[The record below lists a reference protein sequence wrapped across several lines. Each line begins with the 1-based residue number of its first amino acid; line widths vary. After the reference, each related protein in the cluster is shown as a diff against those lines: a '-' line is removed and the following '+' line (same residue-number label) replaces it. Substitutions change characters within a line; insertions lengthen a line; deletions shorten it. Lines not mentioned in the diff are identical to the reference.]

1 MSDLD
6 FLSDAEREALED
18 EDLDATPVVD
28 DEDDAEEEAEGD
40 DAGASENDD
49 GAEPEDPEEPE
60 ALAARETLLTPGGD
74 LGKIDGDIEALKSER
89 DRLEALYEA
98 SDSDLSY
105 GEHRAKVREI
115 EDAIADL
122 KAERAEI
129 KAVQRVSDHYQQEW
143 WNREIRNFKRAAAK
157 EGVDYDGDKKLEAE
171 WDKAVRFLG
180 NDPENA
186 DKSADWFLKEA
197 HEMVK
202 ARFKLGQ
209 APAAQP
215 AKPRSRVDEALAARR
230 AKAGRGPV
238 SLAQLPEA
246 GSEAEGESEFSH
258 LDRLSGMALER
269 ALAKMTPDQQDR
281 YLTQ

>member
-18 EDLDATPVVD
+18 EDLDATPVVE
-28 DEDDAEEEAEGD
+28 DEDDADEEAEGD
-40 DAGASENDD
+40 DAGAGESDD
-49 GAEPEDPEEPE
+49 GAEPDEPE

-74 LGKIDGDIEALKSER
+74 LGKIDGDIEALKGER

-98 SDSDLSY
+98 GDSDLSY

-122 KAERAEI
+122 KAVRAEI

-171 WDKAVRFLG
+171 WDKCVRFLG

-186 DKSADWFLKEA
+186 NKSADWFLKEA

-209 APAAQP
+209 TPAQP
-215 AKPRSRVDEALAARR
+215 AKHRSRVDEALAARR
-230 AKAGRGPV
+230 AKAGRGPI
-238 SLAQLPEA
+238 SLSQLPEA